1 MKNDSEEVVK
11 ALTIV
16 AALLLV
22 FCVFAPH
29 AHADEWTTDDK
40 FQHYEAGR
48 VASMLATTQ
57 VSKPKAVV
65 FGAAVGV
72 AKELVDAGGYGD
84 PSTKDA
90 VVTLAGAL
98 AGAYAPGLAI
108 RKRGAVTSVSYTWS
122 F

>member
-1 MKNDSEEVVK
+1 MKNGGEEIVT
-11 ALTIV
+11 ALTAV

-29 AHADEWTTDDK
+29 AQAEEWDSADK
-40 FQHYEAGR
+40 FKHYEAGR
-48 VASMLATTQ
+48 AISMLATTQ
-57 VSKPKAVV
+57 MSKPKA
-65 FGAAVGV
+65 FAVGSAV
-72 AKELVDAGGYGD
+72 GFAKEFVDTSGYRE
-84 PSTKDA
+84 KDA

-108 RKRGAVTSVSYTWS
+108 RKRGSVTSIFYTWS